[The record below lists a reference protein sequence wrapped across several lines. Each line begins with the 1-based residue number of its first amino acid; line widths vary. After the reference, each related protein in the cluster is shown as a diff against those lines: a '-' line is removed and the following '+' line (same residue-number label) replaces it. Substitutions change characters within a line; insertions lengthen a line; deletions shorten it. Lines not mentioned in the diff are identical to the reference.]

1 MNKKIKLIL
10 SITIITILVV
20 ATLSLIFSNHEK
32 YNIFTAQVIAEYDDG
47 RTFTTLYNEKG
58 YGNENDAWALLQ
70 LSPSYSFG
78 VRFINV
84 SIPQGAKIKKAY
96 VELYSIGTPGHRH
109 PNCKIYCDDTDNA
122 VNFSVKGVLDIC
134 GRNYTTNYTRWNTTL
149 PYGKWVKTPSIAKQ
163 VQEVI
168 NRENWTSGNAIVVL
182 FVTEGLR
189 GYSATFHNYAAGNPA
204 KLYIEWTK

>member
-20 ATLSLIFSNHEK
+20 ATLSLIFTNHEK
-32 YNIFTAQVIAEYDDG
+32 YNIFTAQVIAEYNDG

-149 PYGKWVKTPSIAKQ
+149 PYSKWVKTPSIAKQ

-168 NRENWTSGNAIVVL
+168 NRENWTSGNAIAVL

-189 GYSATFHNYAAGNPA
+189 GYSAAFHNYAAGNPA
-204 KLYIEWTK
+204 KLYIEWAK